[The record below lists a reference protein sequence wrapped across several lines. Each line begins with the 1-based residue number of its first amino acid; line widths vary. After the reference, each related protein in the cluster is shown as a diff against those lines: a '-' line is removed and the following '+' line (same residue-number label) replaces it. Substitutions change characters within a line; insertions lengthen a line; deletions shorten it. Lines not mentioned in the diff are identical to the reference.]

1 MKVGC
6 APITDL
12 YSGFHENFPTHS
24 KVIKGEFVHTDIR
37 TAWVSLSVQYKES
50 RRCRR
55 ELKLLAGP
63 PKPVRSRR
71 REEAKNNPRRREL
84 RYKFP

>member
-1 MKVGC
+1 M
-6 APITDL
+6 I
-12 YSGFHENFPTHS
+12 E
-24 KVIKGEFVHTDIR
+24 IKI
-37 TAWVSLSVQYKES
+37 
-50 RRCRR
+50 CRR

-84 RYKFP
+84 R

>member
-1 MKVGC
+1 VDIQRALPKGYHLDVVRGPSTPHDPESDVGG
-6 APITDL
+6 
-12 YSGFHENFPTHS
+12 S
-24 KVIKGEFVHTDIR
+24 
-37 TAWVSLSVQYKES
+37 
-50 RRCRR
+50 
-55 ELKLLAGP
+55 KLLAGP